1 MSLEAPPDPPA
12 TMSLEAP
19 APDLSPELAAD
30 SAPELA
36 PELTPDTAPDLA
48 ADSAPVPV
56 MNPGCK
62 IMTFRPTMEEFKD
75 FAKYVAY
82 METQGA
88 HRAGLAKVIPPK
100 GWKPRQSY
108 DVIEEMTIPA
118 PIMQVVTGQ
127 SGLFTQ
133 YNIQKKSMTVG
144 EYRQL
149 ANSRKYCTPRHKDFD
164 DLERKYW
171 KNLTFVSPIYGADVS
186 GSIYDSEISEWNIG
200 HLNTLLDMV
209 EQECGIVI
217 EGVNTPYLYFGMW
230 KTTFAWHTED
240 MDLYS
245 INYLHFG
252 EPKSWYAIPPEHGK
266 RLERLAQGF
275 FPGSSQ
281 GCDAFL
287 RHKMTLISPSILK
300 KYSIP
305 FDRVTQEEGEFM
317 VTFPYGYHAGFN
329 HGFNCAESTNF
340 ATLRWID
347 YGKMA
352 TQCTCRKDMVKISM
366 DVFVRCLQPERYV
379 QWKQGKDGTVLDHQ
393 RPTTLTS
400 PELEHWRANRV
411 TYRQKLLQ
419 RALQKKE
426 QLRRLKLEEVKVL
439 AEEGIELDAAEYQR
453 QVEEREAQR
462 RQEREERMAREAL
475 QTLEAMEREDRERE
489 EQERQDRERQDDVA
503 DQATGVQ
510 DPQAD
515 PRHLTANGEKRKK
528 KKKKKKQQPTP
539 PPVPI
544 NSFQAAFEK
553 FATFNMPP
561 KEPQDTNDT
570 EIPAEGRLDVKDM
583 QQQSS
588 FYSKQ
593 LKMEVKKSRRHP
605 LSKPPMRSP
614 LSIVKQEM
622 SSDEELFS
630 PLPLDGHVKKAGHLW
645 QNRTP
650 NILAE
655 KSFNAAV
662 ATLEPYCAV
671 CTLFCPYTQP
681 QKDSLYPSD
690 SPSAPNHPHAP
701 RCGSRTH
708 PLVPEMCFSAGPD
721 NTEPL
726 PSNSHT
732 GEDCTSLLLSCSSC
746 SLQVHASCYG
756 VSLDTVHDESWMCSR
771 CTALAWTADCCLCN
785 LRGGA
790 LKMTTDNRWVH
801 VICAIAVAEARFV
814 NAIAREPVD
823 ISAIPESRKVLR
835 CVYCHKNTKQMCGAC
850 IQCSHDSCS
859 TSFHVTC
866 AHIAGVVMK
875 PADWPYVVS
884 VTCHKHKK
892 TNHKARAGPRGEFS
906 LGQKVIGRNN
916 DGWFYPCTVIGM
928 TSQTFY
934 EVNYDDGSFCDNM
947 FPENVVSHDCL
958 RNGPPETGELMLVHT
973 MEGQVL
979 NASYVK
985 EHVHKH
991 YQVEFQDESQLL
1003 LKQTEIHSL
1012 EQDLPKRVCTRL
1024 AIPTQEALLSG
1035 DEPQAA
1041 KRPRLPAPHPP
1052 PLTPMDPGCHPPA
1065 TGPVPHSIA
1074 PPTPSHAPG
1083 PPNTDISALTL
1094 TQALAIAIPEPTL
1107 TPMPTLADP
1116 LPAPSALA
1124 APLPPLSPAVPCQ
1137 DQGEGYT
1144 PSSMPFQDQGEGYTP
1159 SSSYVSYME
1168 TLLNAHFPTQEEG
1181 PGPLF

>member
-1 MSLEAPPDPPA
+1 
-12 TMSLEAP
+12 
-19 APDLSPELAAD
+19 
-30 SAPELA
+30 
-36 PELTPDTAPDLA
+36 
-48 ADSAPVPV
+48 V
-56 MNPGCK
+56 
-62 IMTFRPTMEEFKD
+62 
-75 FAKYVAY
+75 
-82 METQGA
+82 
-88 HRAGLAKVIPPK
+88 
-100 GWKPRQSY
+100 
-108 DVIEEMTIPA
+108 
-118 PIMQVVTGQ
+118 
-127 SGLFTQ
+127 
-133 YNIQKKSMTVG
+133 
-144 EYRQL
+144 
-149 ANSRKYCTPRHKDFD
+149 
-164 DLERKYW
+164 
-171 KNLTFVSPIYGADVS
+171 
-186 GSIYDSEISEWNIG
+186 
-200 HLNTLLDMV
+200 
-209 EQECGIVI
+209 
-217 EGVNTPYLYFGMW
+217 
-230 KTTFAWHTED
+230 
-240 MDLYS
+240 
-245 INYLHFG
+245 
-252 EPKSWYAIPPEHGK
+252 
-266 RLERLAQGF
+266 
-275 FPGSSQ
+275 SSQ
-281 GCDAFL
+281 AVP
-287 RHKMTLISPSILK
+287 RA
-300 KYSIP
+300 
-305 FDRVTQEEGEFM
+305 VTQEEGEFM

-352 TQCTCRKDMVKISM
+352 TQVGQCTLNQMVTPVSPTNTHHYSEDDIQ
-366 DVFVRCLQPERYV
+366 RCWKGEDLLDGLGPPRRRLRT
-379 QWKQGKDGTVLDHQ
+379 WKQAGGHGAGPPATPTL
-393 RPTTLTS
+393 TTLAGLGGKKGVTS
-400 PELEHWRANRV
+400 PELF
-411 TYRQKLLQ
+411 Q

-515 PRHLTANGEKRKK
+515 PWHLTANGEKRKK
-528 KKKKKKQQPTP
+528 KKKKKKKQQPTP
-539 PPVPI
+539 PP
-544 NSFQAAFEK
+544 
-553 FATFNMPP
+553 
-561 KEPQDTNDT
+561 
-570 EIPAEGRLDVKDM
+570 
-583 QQQSS
+583 QSS

-746 SLQVHASCYG
+746 SLQ
-756 VSLDTVHDESWMCSR
+756 
-771 CTALAWTADCCLCN
+771 DCCLCN

-875 PADWPYVVS
+875 PADWPY
-884 VTCHKHKK
+884 
-892 TNHKARAGPRGEFS
+892 ARAGPRGEFS

-991 YQVEFQDESQLL
+991 YQ
-1003 LKQTEIHSL
+1003 
-1012 EQDLPKRVCTRL
+1012 

-1124 APLPPLSPAVPCQ
+1124 APLPPLSPAVP
-1137 DQGEGYT
+1137 
-1144 PSSMPFQDQGEGYTP
+1144 FQDQGEGYTP

>member
-1 MSLEAPPDPPA
+1 MSLEAPD
-12 TMSLEAP
+12 MGQDP
-19 APDLSPELAAD
+19 APDISPELAAD
-30 SAPELA
+30 SAPELTPDTAPELAAVSAPAPELA
-36 PELTPDTAPDLA
+36 PELTPDTAPELA

-75 FAKYVAY
+75 FAKYIAY

-100 GWKPRQSY
+100 GWKPRKSY

-186 GSIYDSEISEWNIG
+186 GSIYDPEISEWNIG

-305 FDRVTQEEGEFM
+305 FDRITQEEGEFM
-317 VTFPYGYHAGFN
+317 ITFPYGYHAGFN

-379 QWKQGKDGTVLDHQ
+379 QWKQGKDGMVLDHQ

-439 AEEGIELDAAEYQR
+439 AEEGIEMDAAEYQR

-462 RQEREERMAREAL
+462 RQEREERMAREAF
-475 QTLEAMEREDRERE
+475 QTLEAMEREDQERE
-489 EQERQDRERQDDVA
+489 EQERQDRERQDAVA
-503 DQATGVQ
+503 AKTTRAVEKVYSNPGLCSFIFGV
-510 DPQAD
+510 P
-515 PRHLTANGEKRKK
+515 
-528 KKKKKKQQPTP
+528 
-539 PPVPI
+539 
-544 NSFQAAFEK
+544 
-553 FATFNMPP
+553 
-561 KEPQDTNDT
+561 
-570 EIPAEGRLDVKDM
+570 
-583 QQQSS
+583 QQSS

-593 LKMEVKKSRRHP
+593 LKIKMEVKKSRRHP

-671 CTLFCPYTQP
+671 CTLFCPYTQVG
-681 QKDSLYPSD
+681 
-690 SPSAPNHPHAP
+690 APNHPHTP

-732 GEDCTSLLLSCSSC
+732 GEDCTSPLLSCSSC
-746 SLQVHASCYG
+746 SLQVHSSEG
-756 VSLDTVHDESWMCSR
+756 VGHL
-771 CTALAWTADCCLCN
+771 
-785 LRGGA
+785 
-790 LKMTTDNRWVH
+790 LKWVH

-823 ISAIPESRKVLR
+823 ISAIPDSRKSLK

-850 IQCSHDSCS
+850 IQCSLDNCS

-866 AHIAGVVMK
+866 AHIAGVLMK

-906 LGQKVIGRNN
+906 LGQKVIGRNL
-916 DGWFYPCTVIGM
+916 DGWFYPCTIIGM
-928 TSQTFY
+928 TSQTYY
-934 EVNYDDGSFCDNM
+934 EVNYDDGSYCDNI
-947 FPENVVSHDCL
+947 FPENVVVS
-958 RNGPPETGELMLVHT
+958 P
-973 MEGQVL
+973 
-979 NASYVK
+979 
-985 EHVHKH
+985 
-991 YQVEFQDESQLL
+991 
-1003 LKQTEIHSL
+1003 SL
-1012 EQDLPKRVCTRL
+1012 YTSVS
-1024 AIPTQEALLSG
+1024 LSLSSSLYTSLC
-1035 DEPQAA
+1035 Q
-1041 KRPRLPAPHPP
+1041 
-1052 PLTPMDPGCHPPA
+1052 
-1065 TGPVPHSIA
+1065 
-1074 PPTPSHAPG
+1074 
-1083 PPNTDISALTL
+1083 
-1094 TQALAIAIPEPTL
+1094 
-1107 TPMPTLADP
+1107 
-1116 LPAPSALA
+1116 
-1124 APLPPLSPAVPCQ
+1124 PLSTHLSSFLHLSLSASLYTSVCQ
-1137 DQGEGYT
+1137 PLSHPLST
-1144 PSSMPFQDQGEGYTP
+1144 PLSLSASLNTSVSLSTP
-1159 SSSYVSYME
+1159 LSVSLSLKFKFK
-1168 TLLNAHFPTQEEG
+1168 LLYWHEKHCQYCQSNNVYSIHCNKIRNNNKK
-1181 PGPLF
+1181 